1 MEGNGKKIS
10 KFQISRFKIHVSRFM
25 FQDAGQTLMELLLA
39 LGIFAFIMT
48 AVFALVFGGLTTG
61 LRSEEQDFATMFAQE
76 GLDAA
81 RSIRDTNWDTFATGL
96 SSSVT
101 SIVHGVS
108 NAGSGWAWGGDNGG
122 ANNEILQGPRKYIR
136 EIFVE
141 N

>member
-81 RSIRDTNWDTFATGL
+81 RSIRDRDWGSF
-96 SSSVT
+96 
-101 SIVHGVS
+101 VS
-108 NAGSGWAWGGDNGG
+108 AADAPNTH
-122 ANNEILQGPRKYIR
+122 
-136 EIFVE
+136 
-141 N
+141 